1 MKYIFFLILAYC
13 CLEVFGQISLPVF
26 LEGTWKVK
34 DNEIYEHWD
43 KLNDN
48 KLKGLSYRL
57 TDGKMIVSEYLD
69 IRLERKKITYSASVL
84 NQNQGKE
91 VQFNL
96 SQTDDSTWIFSNANH
111 DFPKKII
118 YKKMNDLEIF
128 VQISDSKDRVIS
140 YILQKQIIQNAETI
154 SSNENPNFDEILA
167 KRLGGDDHGMKS
179 YILVILKTGTNSTSD
194 KTVISESFR
203 GHLENIKKLVGEGKM
218 LVAGPLG
225 KNELTYRGIF
235 ILNVESKEE
244 AHLVLKSD
252 AAIRI
257 GLLDYDLYDWYGS
270 AALSEY
276 LKYSDRIW
284 KIKP

>member
-1 MKYIFFLILAYC
+1 
-13 CLEVFGQISLPVF
+13 
-26 LEGTWKVK
+26 
-34 DNEIYEHWD
+34 
-43 KLNDN
+43 
-48 KLKGLSYRL
+48 
-57 TDGKMIVSEYLD
+57 
-69 IRLERKKITYSASVL
+69 
-84 NQNQGKE
+84 
-91 VQFNL
+91 
-96 SQTDDSTWIFSNANH
+96 
-111 DFPKKII
+111 
-118 YKKMNDLEIF
+118 MNDLEIF

>member
-69 IRLERKKITYSASVL
+69 IRRERKKITYSASVL

-118 YKKMNDLEIF
+118 YKKMNDLGIEELKQLLTFYKQKSSELEFTLLQSELKINKLNAF
-128 VQISDSKDRVIS
+128 KTQIEE
-140 YILQKQIIQNAETI
+140 AE
-154 SSNENPNFDEILA
+154 
-167 KRLGGDDHGMKS
+167 
-179 YILVILKTGTNSTSD
+179 KT
-194 KTVISESFR
+194 
-203 GHLENIKKLVGEGKM
+203 
-218 LVAGPLG
+218 
-225 KNELTYRGIF
+225 KNELTPAYQEPMMLKIRSNEVLSHPEAKLVNRIIKEKKENNKKGLFGNKSKKKTEKAKSF
-235 ILNVESKEE
+235 IETK
-244 AHLVLKSD
+244 
-252 AAIRI
+252 
-257 GLLDYDLYDWYGS
+257 
-270 AALSEY
+270 
-276 LKYSDRIW
+276 
-284 KIKP
+284 KIKTEE